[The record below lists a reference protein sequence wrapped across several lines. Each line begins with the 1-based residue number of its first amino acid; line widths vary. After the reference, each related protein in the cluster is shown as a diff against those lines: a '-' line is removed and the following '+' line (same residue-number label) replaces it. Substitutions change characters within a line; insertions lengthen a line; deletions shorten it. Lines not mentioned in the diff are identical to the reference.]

1 MKTMRMKKEINKRDW
16 SASVSLAISATARR
30 NFLSPCGDVASGTL
44 ALQSLIKIFLS
55 GVFLISMLFVA
66 ACEPAPSMME
76 NRTVT
81 PLPVKESEE
90 KLTSLEREIR
100 DADSFSVI
108 LVFKRK
114 DGGVFTGED
123 KKYLSA
129 NKPANINRAILT
141 DDEKAVVIGSNFLF
155 PPEKLEALRKRF
167 VVEDHSKPVETPQTN
182 QAANQKP

>member
-1 MKTMRMKKEINKRDW
+1 MRMKKINK
-16 SASVSLAISATARR
+16 L
-30 NFLSPCGDVASGTL
+30 FFSG
-44 ALQSLIKIFLS
+44 A
-55 GVFLISMLFVA
+55 FLISCLFAA
-66 ACEPAPSMME
+66 ACEPAPSMLE
-76 NRTVT
+76 NRAAT

-100 DADSFSVI
+100 DAESFLII

-114 DGGVFTGED
+114 DGGVFTGDD

-141 DDEKAVVIGSNFLF
+141 DDEKAVVVGSNFLF
-155 PPEKLEALRKRF
+155 PPENLEALRKRF
-167 VVEDHSKPVETPQTN
+167 VVEDHSKPVETPPTN